1 VGRVDDKNVVDL
13 DYNEEAYEDGP
24 VADIPMAL
32 IPSTGEISLLQMDGE
47 ISKEDVIKALEM
59 GKKKL
64 LEIYE
69 VQKNALKE
77 KYK

>member
-1 VGRVDDKNVVDL
+1 MGRVDDKNVVDL

-32 IPSTGEISLLQMDGE
+32 IPSTGEISLLQMEGE
-47 ISKEDVIKALEM
+47 ITKEDLIKALET

-69 VQKNALKE
+69 LQKKALKE
-77 KYK
+77 KFK